1 MEEAEEK
8 EWVQLVIRSLKSLDG
23 LGDEQIQKSIQ
34 IAQSIR
40 EQLKGQFLTPST
52 VALMIMQLDDLDKPE
67 KPYHEFDPAFV

>member
-23 LGDEQIQKSIQ
+23 LEDEQIQKSIQ

-40 EQLKGQFLTPST
+40 EQLKGQFLKPST

-67 KPYHEFDPAFV
+67 PAYEFDPAFV

>member
-23 LGDEQIQKSIQ
+23 LEDEQIQKSIQ

-40 EQLKGQFLTPST
+40 EQLKGQLLTPST

-67 KPYHEFDPAFV
+67 PAYEFDPAFV

>member
-67 KPYHEFDPAFV
+67 PAYEYDPAFV

>member
-23 LGDEQIQKSIQ
+23 LEDEQIQKSIQ

-67 KPYHEFDPAFV
+67 PAYEYDPAFV

>member
-67 KPYHEFDPAFV
+67 PAYEYDPAFA

>member
-23 LGDEQIQKSIQ
+23 LEDEQIQKSIQ

-67 KPYHEFDPAFV
+67 PSFEFDPAFV

>member
-8 EWVQLVIRSLKSLDG
+8 QWLQLVIRSLKSLDG
-23 LGDEQIQKSIQ
+23 LEDEQIQESIQ

-40 EQLKGQFLTPST
+40 EQLKGQPLKPST

-67 KPYHEFDPAFV
+67 TVYEFDPAFV

>member
-67 KPYHEFDPAFV
+67 PANEFDPAFV